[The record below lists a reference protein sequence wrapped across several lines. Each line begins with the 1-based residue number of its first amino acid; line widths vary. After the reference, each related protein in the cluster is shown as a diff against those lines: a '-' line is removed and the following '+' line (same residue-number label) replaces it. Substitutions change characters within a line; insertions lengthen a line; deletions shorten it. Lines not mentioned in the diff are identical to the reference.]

1 VWRDDVSFA
10 GRISNKAFFPIWLV
24 LKSMICVTWILY
36 VTDDY
41 RGRLSSIDSGLI
53 TATFVMLLVTEAFR
67 KSWSWVAADWNHRRL
82 ALLNA
87 IVLLGSAIATM
98 VLLGLSSNAFNRST
112 SIVGLIFYGLYTMWL
127 LVALYYTS
135 MYVWLGQDMVRPTM
149 QNPYIK
155 LKRVK
160 PLPRYRKV

>member
-1 VWRDDVSFA
+1 
-10 GRISNKAFFPIWLV
+10 
-24 LKSMICVTWILY
+24 
-36 VTDDY
+36 
-41 RGRLSSIDSGLI
+41 
-53 TATFVMLLVTEAFR
+53 MLLVTEAFR